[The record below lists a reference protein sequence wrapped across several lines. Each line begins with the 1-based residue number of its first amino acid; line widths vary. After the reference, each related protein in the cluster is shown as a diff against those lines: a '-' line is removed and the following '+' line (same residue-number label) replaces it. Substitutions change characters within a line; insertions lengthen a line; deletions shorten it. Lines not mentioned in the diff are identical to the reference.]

1 MGKHYGLAAVL
12 SAMLTLSGVGACS
25 ALASETE
32 PELLVNKGKVTA
44 VTEVNSTGELEL
56 TDLKAVL
63 GVAASVKCS
72 GVIMGTVAV
81 GGKTGEV
88 TSVLSLEGTQV
99 TEANPLVCTNVKNC
113 AEPLLWPVD
122 LPWPQKFEF
131 MSASPW
137 KTLLVL
143 GSSTKLPG
151 WTVNCMSLKLTDTCS
166 AEAASLPGLLVENMT
181 GGVLLG
187 VFLQAELEEEGLE
200 GSCSLSK
207 EKTADVNNVEE
218 SGTLTSGTSELEV
231 S

>member
-1 MGKHYGLAAVL
+1 MKKHYGLALALFAVL
-12 SAMLTLSGVGACS
+12 AFSAISVGS

-32 PELLVNKGKVTA
+32 PELLVNKNKTTA
-44 VTEVNSTGELEL
+44 VTEVNGTGELEL

-72 GVIMGTVAV
+72 GVVMSTVAV

-88 TSVLSLEGTQV
+88 TSVLSLTGAEV

-113 AEPLLWPVD
+113 AEPLVWPVN
-122 LPWPQKFEF
+122 LPWPMKFEF
-131 MSASPW
+131 MATSPW
-137 KTLLVL
+137 KVLLVL
-143 GSSTKLPG
+143 GSSSHLPG
-151 WTVNCMSLKLTDTCS
+151 WTVNCMSLKLTDTCA
-166 AEAASLPGLLVENMT
+166 AEATTLPGLLIENMT

-187 VFLQAELEEEGLE
+187 VFLQVELEEEALE
-200 GSCSLSK
+200 ALCSLPG
-207 EKTADVNNVEE
+207 EKTGDVSSVEE